1 MEELEIFIKGILDF
15 LNDWRY
21 INMKYSKY
29 LVILLMLILITL
41 PFADAHPGRTDS
53 KGGHYCRTNCASWG
67 LEDGEYHY
75 HNSGS
80 TPTPTETSTIAVTP
94 TATAIPIQT
103 AAIIP
108 TVIIGASRDRYVKV
122 EKIVDGDT
130 VWVDYEERVRLVGI
144 NTPEL
149 GQPGSIEAKEY
160 VIDRIMNKKIYLD
173 VDDKKP
179 KDKYGRTLAV
189 VLIDGDN
196 LNKELL
202 CKNYAEVMYIPPS
215 EFNPDDWKSSCPSII
230 NTTTIATPEYTIPT
244 ITISPDNPQL
254 EQNIRE
260 LGERLNK
267 TEEKQN
273 QQENRI
279 SWLES
284 MIYSILKQFGLI

>member
-1 MEELEIFIKGILDF
+1 
-15 LNDWRY
+15 
-21 INMKYSKY
+21 MKYNKY
-29 LVILLMLILITL
+29 IVILLMVILTMI

-80 TPTPTETSTIAVTP
+80 SPTNDDTPTVTATP
-94 TATAIPIQT
+94 TVTVSPTKTIT
-103 AAIIP
+103 TVP
-108 TVIIGASRDRYVKV
+108 TVTIGIARDRYVKV

-130 VWVDYEERVRLVGI
+130 IWVDYEERVRLVGI

-149 GQPGSIEAKEY
+149 GQAGSLEAKEY
-160 VIDRIMNKKIYLD
+160 VINRIMNKKIYLD
-173 VDDKKP
+173 VDDKKQ
-179 KDKYGRTLAV
+179 KDEYGRTLAV

-215 EFNPDDWKSSCPSII
+215 EFNPDDWKSSCI
-230 NTTTIATPEYTIPT
+230 NTTPIVTIATPEYTTPA
-244 ITISPDNPQL
+244 ITISPDSSQL
-254 EQNIRE
+254 EQDVRE

-284 MIYSILKQFGLI
+284 MINSILKRFGLI